1 VTGHRAGRARP
12 RLLIMA
18 RAPVAGRTKTRLE
31 PLLGPGG
38 CARLQAALIRHTAAL
53 DDGTGYLAHTPP
65 DAADLIRPLVGP
77 RMRLFPQAEGN
88 LGERMADAVRRVGGD
103 AAGPDAPVIVIGTDC
118 PVLDRTRL
126 DRAAAVLAE
135 GHDVVLGPAHD
146 GGYYLIGV
154 ARPDP
159 RVFALPA
166 GAWGGPR
173 VAELTAEAVAGAGLS
188 LGCLEPE
195 HDLDTPSDVGRLVA
209 DPRAPTAVT
218 EILGSVRGGL
228 T

>member
-1 VTGHRAGRARP
+1 MTVGGAVRRP

-38 CARLQAALIRHTAAL
+38 CARLQTALIRRTAAL
-53 DDGTGYLAHTPP
+53 DDGTGSLAHTPS
-65 DAADLIRPLVGP
+65 DAAGLIRPLVGP
-77 RMRLFPQAEGN
+77 RIRLFPQRGGD
-88 LGERMADAVRRVGGD
+88 LGERMASAVRTVGVGVG
-103 AAGPDAPVIVIGTDC
+103 AGPVIVVGTDC
-118 PVLDRTRL
+118 PVLDRTHLAGAVAAL
-126 DRAAAVLAE
+126 DA

-159 RVFALPA
+159 RVFAIPT
-166 GAWGGPR
+166 GAWGGPE
-173 VAELTAEAVAGAGLS
+173 VAALTAEAVAGAGLS
-188 LGCLEPE
+188 LGFLDPE
-195 HDLDTPSDVGRLVA
+195 HDLDTPADVPALLG
-209 DPRAPTAVT
+209 DPRLPAAIADILRSAPDGAA
-218 EILGSVRGGL
+218 L